1 MGSTM
6 PGLAAVVEGE
16 AVARRRLIVFRAGL
30 YACLRRRA
38 DALFELA
45 DAVLTRTGPVGSLVE
60 LSGEKAF
67 RRGHGALYD
76 ALACGDIDQE
86 ALGGLLARS
95 WEVPDE
101 GPLKIAVDV
110 SPWPRPDAE
119 TSEGRCHAYASCR
132 CDGARKTIPGW
143 PYSFAAGLEWG
154 ATSWTALLDAVRTGP
169 QDSASTVTAAQVGR
183 VHRRLAA
190 AGLLAGRPA
199 AVFVFDS
206 GYDLTRIAYLTSHD
220 GVPVQV
226 LGRVRSDRVFYGPA
240 PQRAYHRQG
249 GAPRR
254 HGARFALA
262 KPADLPVPDQQAEAG
277 SARYGLVRVSAWHEL
292 HQQLSRGGGWSGHAG
307 ELPIVPGTVI
317 RLQVDH
323 LPGNRTP
330 SDLWLWHHAPPGA
343 PFDLDLLW
351 KTYLRR
357 FDLEHTFR
365 LIKGALGWTTPQ
377 IRTPAQGERWTWL
390 ILAAHAQLRLAR
402 PLRQD
407 LRRRWD
413 KPIPPDRPLTPR
425 RVHRGFPIL
434 RRHLAT
440 PASIPKPATAGPGRP
455 RGTTRPPRPRHPV
468 GKKHAAPTRKK
479 SRNRGK
485 PADESTATV
494 K

>member
-1 MGSTM
+1 M
-6 PGLAAVVEGE
+6 
-16 AVARRRLIVFRAGL
+16 
-30 YACLRRRA
+30 
-38 DALFELA
+38 
-45 DAVLTRTGPVGSLVE
+45 E

-76 ALACGDIDQE
+76 ALGCGDIDQE
-86 ALGGLLARS
+86 MLGDLLARS
-95 WEVPDE
+95 WEAVDE

-154 ATSWTALLDAVRTGP
+154 ATSWTALLDAVRISPG
-169 QDSASTVTAAQVGR
+169 DSASTVTAAQVGR
-183 VHRRLAA
+183 VCRRLAA

-206 GYDLTRIAYLTSHD
+206 GYDLTRIAYLTSGD

-240 PQRAYHRQG
+240 PERTYHRQG

-262 KPADLPVPDQQAEAG
+262 KPADLPVPDQQAEAD

-292 HQQLSRGGGWSGHAG
+292 HQQLSRDAGWSGHAG

-343 PFDLDLLW
+343 PFDLDLLQ

-390 ILAAHAQLRLAR
+390 ILAACAQLRLAR

-407 LRRRWD
+407 LRRRWE
-413 KPIPPDRPLTPR
+413 KPIPHDRPLTPR

-434 RRHLAT
+434 RRHLGT

-468 GKKHAAPTRKK
+468 GKKNATPTRKK
-479 SRNRGK
+479 RRTGQK